1 MASYELFPP
10 DPVAKRKVLLDA
22 VEQIRATLVASADD
36 SEQRATLSPTAVDA
50 LDASG
55 ILRLKLP
62 ASLGGAEADP
72 VTQMEVIEALA
83 TIDTA
88 SAWCAMVGATS
99 VALLGAFLPEP
110 GVQRVFTNGEAPIAA
125 ISIFPAGVAVA
136 MDDGYRVNGRW
147 RFCSG
152 IRHAAWVS
160 VGAVVQHPEQSAAG
174 TGEPPEVRFVALPV
188 PEVTIHDNWQAMG
201 LKGTGSC
208 DISVTDS
215 FVPHELTFQW
225 DMFNPLPQRGG
236 PLYRLPVISFVAN
249 EHIGFALG
257 VARRALDELIHQ
269 VQRTKGVYRASA
281 LQERQIVHRLVGKLD
296 LELSAV
302 RSLAIE
308 RYRAAWRQI
317 EAGKQIDGACQA
329 ELRSIA
335 TYVTDLAVNSAT
347 AAYRYGGAGALFQPN
362 TLERLLRDIHAA
374 AQHMLVGDDT
384 YEAHGQYIL
393 GLNGANT

>member
-1 MASYELFPP
+1 MAPRDLFPS
-10 DPVAKRKVLLDA
+10 DSIAKRKMLLDA
-22 VEQIRATLVASADD
+22 VEQIKATLIASADD
-36 SEQRATLSPTAVDA
+36 SEQCATLSPTAVDA

-62 ASLGGAEADP
+62 ASLDGAEADP

-99 VALLGAFLPEP
+99 VAILGAFLPKP
-110 GVQRVFTNGEAPIAA
+110 GVQRVFTNGEAPTAA
-125 ISIFPAGVAVA
+125 ISILPAGVAVA
-136 MDDGYRVNGRW
+136 VDDGYRVNGRW

-160 VGAVVQHPEQSAAG
+160 VGTVVQRPDQPGVG
-174 TGEPPEVRFVALPV
+174 TGDQPEVRFVALPV
-188 PEVTIHDNWQAMG
+188 SEVTIYDNWQAMG

-236 PLYRLPVISFVAN
+236 ALYRLPVISFVAN

-281 LQERQIVHRLVGKLD
+281 LHERQVVHRLVGKLD

-308 RYRAAWRQI
+308 RYRAVWQQI
-317 EAGKQIDGACQA
+317 EAGKQIDATCQV
-329 ELRSIA
+329 ELRGIA
-335 TYVTDLAVNSAT
+335 TYVTDLAVTIAT

-374 AQHMLVGDDT
+374 AQHILVGDDT
-384 YEAHGQYIL
+384 YEAHGKQIL
-393 GLNGANT
+393 GLMGANT